1 MLAGLSS
8 VVVGAVGIIWAVIM
22 VAVYV
27 VGRIGRRN
35 SDARNQLRA
44 MRKAKE
50 IRDDVESASDQRLVD
65 ILTGRVR
72 R

>member
-1 MLAGLSS
+1 MLNGLSGI
-8 VVVGAVGIIWAVIM
+8 VVGAVGIIWAAIM
-22 VAVYV
+22 AAVYV

-35 SDARNQLRA
+35 SDARKQLQA
-44 MRKAKE
+44 IRKAKE

>member
-35 SDARNQLRA
+35 YDARNQLRA